1 MAPKF
6 KVGEEVWVKD
16 AHPEIHEVFSKGDI
30 RSIDGDKVTVETSTG
45 AKTQELVLPL
55 AEIFKVNP
63 EGDVPDH
70 CQLLHLSPPTLLWN
84 TIKRFEKDLIYTS
97 VGDILVAVNPFQW
110 ITGLYG
116 QERMNQ
122 IRARSSSVQL
132 AARIL
137 TASARRCALV
147 GSESHLFFFSF
158 GSWKLTGADPAPA
171 SDPAPSPARSTLDLD
186 GCTRLC
192 RRSSRW
198 PGHGSSR
205 RSTNALL

>member
-1 MAPKF
+1 MDKEDIEYRGPSTFWPEFWTSELKGCERAPLALAGAAMAPRF

-16 AHPEIHEVFSKGDI
+16 EHPEIHQVFSKGDI
-30 RSIDGDKVTVETSTG
+30 RIIDGDKVTVETSTG

-116 QERMNQ
+116 QERMNEVKGKKFLSAACGPHPYG
-122 IRARSSSVQL
+122 IGEKVRASRVRVSS
-132 AARIL
+132 
-137 TASARRCALV
+137 
-147 GSESHLFFFSF
+147 FFFSF
-158 GSWKLTGADPAPA
+158 GS
-171 SDPAPSPARSTLDLD
+171 
-186 GCTRLC
+186 
-192 RRSSRW
+192 
-198 PGHGSSR
+198 PGS
-205 RSTNALL
+205 

>member
-1 MAPKF
+1 MAPRF

-16 AHPEIHEVFSKGDI
+16 EHPEIHQVFSKGDI

-55 AEIFKVNP
+55 AEISKVNP

-122 IRARSSSVQL
+122 VKGKKFLSAACGPHPYGIGEKVRASRVRVSS
-132 AARIL
+132 
-137 TASARRCALV
+137 
-147 GSESHLFFFSF
+147 FFS
-158 GSWKLTGADPAPA
+158 LI
-171 SDPAPSPARSTLDLD
+171 RVLEVD
-186 GCTRLC
+186 GC
-192 RRSSRW
+192 
-198 PGHGSSR
+198 
-205 RSTNALL
+205 